1 MDYRRLTDADLVDF
15 AKNVEQQLI
24 GHNVDGIDNALA
36 DSLAATLTTLNPPFE
51 TVIESS
57 VTQTASKQS
66 VIADKQGMRDEL
78 MAKLATV
85 RNYLVAAESPKK
97 AYEVCGFT
105 FPRTRSTVIAYDPSD
120 LAGEGRSN
128 GVNYLKWNGNNK
140 TGSVVYEIWRRYGDG
155 LPFQLHG
162 TTKKQTYQD
171 YPVQPGGEYTYK
183 VRAVAATNT
192 SNFSNTALI
201 YGAL

>member
-1 MDYRRLTDADLVDF
+1 MDFRRLSDADLVDA

-24 GHNVDGIDNALA
+24 AHNVDGIDNTLA
-36 DSLAATLTTLNPPFE
+36 DALAATLTALNPPFE
-51 TVIESS
+51 TVIENS
-57 VTQTASKQS
+57 VVQTAEKQS
-66 VIADKQGMRDEL
+66 VIADKQTMRDEL
-78 MAKLATV
+78 LAKLATV

-105 FPRTRSTVIAYDPSD
+105 FPKVRSTVVANDPSD

-128 GVNYLKWNGNNK
+128 GVNYLKWNGNNR
-140 TGSVVYEIWRRYGDG
+140 TGTVVYEIWRRYGDG
-155 LPFQLHG
+155 LPFVLHG
-162 TTKKQTYQD
+162 TTRKQVYQD
-171 YPVQPGGEYTYK
+171 SPVQPGGEYTYK

-201 YGAL
+201 YGSL